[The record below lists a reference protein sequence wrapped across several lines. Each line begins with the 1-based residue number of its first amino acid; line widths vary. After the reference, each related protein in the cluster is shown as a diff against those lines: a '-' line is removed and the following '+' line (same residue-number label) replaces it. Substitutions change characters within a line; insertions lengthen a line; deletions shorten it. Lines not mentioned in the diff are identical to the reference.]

1 MERNNNLQTEK
12 IAMKVSRVSIIVNV
26 VLSVLKLLAGII
38 ASSEAMISDA
48 IHSASDVFSTF
59 VVIIGIK
66 LSGKKADKEHP
77 YGHERLECVAA
88 ILLSMILAATGLGI
102 GWAGVS
108 KIITSDYQ
116 DLQIPGTLALG
127 AAVISIIIKEWMFW
141 YTRSNAK
148 KINCGALV
156 ADAWH
161 HRSDAL
167 SSIGSFIGIL
177 GARLG
182 FPVMDPLASVIICIF
197 ILKAAFDI
205 FKDAV
210 DKMIDKSCDE
220 DTINSIRSLV
230 SKQEGVRRIDRLNTR
245 AFGSKIYVDLEIA
258 ADGQLSLNQSHKIA
272 EHVHDVI
279 ENTFP
284 NVKHIMIHVNPYID
298 RKEIHALVDSIDKK
312 HLEEARLFL
321 ERLKSYSNSGTT

>member
-1 MERNNNLQTEK
+1 MERNNTLQTEK
-12 IAMKVSRVSIIVNV
+12 IAMNVSKVSIIVNV
-26 VLSVLKLLAGII
+26 ILSVLKLIAGII

-59 VVIIGIK
+59 VVIIGIR

-88 ILLSMILAATGLGI
+88 ILLSMVLAATGLGI

-108 KIITSDYQ
+108 KIATSDYQ
-116 DLQIPGTLALG
+116 HLQTPGTLALA
-127 AAVISIIIKEWMFW
+127 AAVISIIVKEWMFW
-141 YTRSNAK
+141 YTRCSAK
-148 KINCGALV
+148 KINSGALM

-167 SSIGSFIGIL
+167 SSVGSFIGIL

-197 ILKAAFDI
+197 IFKAAFDI

-210 DKMIDKSCDE
+210 DKMVDKSCDE
-220 DTINSIRSLV
+220 ETINSIRSLV
-230 SKQEGVRRIDRLNTR
+230 SRQEGVKRIDSLNTR
-245 AFGSKIYVDLEIA
+245 AFGNKIYVDLEIA

-284 NVKHIMIHVNPYID
+284 NIKHIMIHVNPYID
-298 RKEIHALVDSIDKK
+298 RKEIHALVDSIDRE
-312 HLEEARLFL
+312 HLEEVRLFL
-321 ERLKSYSNSGTT
+321 ERLKSYSDSGTA